1 MTSTPIITVG
11 SHQLRIAR
19 KRTVRTP
26 VEGYPTCAAIAL
38 VDLLDEQEDNEY
50 PGVIMVTYR
59 DGSLMVQRD
68 IQARHRSLPYDLR
81 EVDWP
86 PGVVVCEDGL
96 PRYLPGLGG
105 I

>member
-19 KRTVRTP
+19 KRKVMTP
-26 VEGYPTCAAIAL
+26 MEGYPTCAAIVL
-38 VDLLDEQEDNEY
+38 VDLVDEQDNEY
-50 PGVIMVTYR
+50 PGVVMVVYR
-59 DGSLMVQRD
+59 DGGLVVQRD
-68 IQARHRSLPYDLR
+68 IQERHRYLPHDLR

-105 I
+105 V